1 MLKWGRAKR
10 EPITVLREVTVQNE
24 MGMHARPAAEF
35 ARKANSFRSE
45 MWLVKDGTKYSATSV
60 IDILRATLERGAKLT
75 LEAHGVDAEEAVA
88 ALEKVLSE
96 LRD

>member
-1 MLKWGRAKR
+1 MLKWGRTKR
-10 EPITVLREVTVQNE
+10 EPVTATREVTVQNE

-45 MWLVKDGTKYSATSV
+45 IKLTTNGETFSATSV
-60 IDILRATLERGAKLT
+60 IDIMRASLARGSKLT

>member
-10 EPITVLREVTVQNE
+10 EVITVTREVVVKNE
-24 MGMHARPAAEF
+24 RGLHAGPAAEF

-45 MWLVKDGTKYSATSV
+45 LWLIQNENRFAATSV
-60 IDILRATLERGAKLT
+60 IDIMRANLARGSKLI
-75 LEAHGVDAEEAVA
+75 LEAHGTDAEEAVA

-96 LRD
+96 YKD

>member
-10 EPITVLREVTVQNE
+10 EAVSVTREITVQNE

-45 MWLVKDGTKYSATSV
+45 LWLVLEGNRFAATSV
-60 IDILRATLERGAKLT
+60 IDIMRANLARGAKLT
-75 LEAHGVDAEEAVA
+75 LEAHGTDAEEAVA
-88 ALEKVLSE
+88 ALEKVLS
-96 LRD
+96 DFKD

>member
-10 EPITVLREVTVQNE
+10 EPVTITREIEVQNE
-24 MGMHARPAAEF
+24 MGLHARPAAEF

-45 MWLVKDGTKYSATSV
+45 MWLIREGNRFAATSV
-60 IDILRATLERGAKLT
+60 IDIMRANLARGAKLT

-96 LRD
+96 YKD